1 MKKIKVSVQVKDFD
15 IVDLNNLGSHNVT
28 MSNVIVRSAQTL
40 SLIEKR
46 ILMACISKMKD
57 RTVKLS
63 ATEYANTYNV
73 DLKNAYQHLKDGS
86 TNLFNRYL
94 SVNVKDGKSIG
105 VMRIRWLS
113 TSGYFDGEGYVT
125 MGFAPEIMPHLINL
139 KGQFTQ
145 YQLKQAADLRSL
157 HSWRLL
163 ELLEQMR
170 NDQPEGYL
178 LISITDFHHAMEA
191 SESYKTNFS
200 LLRQYV
206 IEPAIKELNEK
217 DGWAI
222 EYIPLKRGRKV
233 AALRFDF
240 VKNKQLSLIQQG
252 DPSLKNFVPKLKSP
266 KAQPLHDYDES
277 NWKPA

>member
-1 MKKIKVSVQVKDFD
+1 MKKIKTTVQVKDFD
-15 IVDLNNLGSHNVT
+15 IVDLHDLGSHSVV

-57 RTVKLS
+57 RTVELS
-63 ATEYANTYNV
+63 ASEYAKTYDI
-73 DLKNAYQHLKDGS
+73 DLNKAYQHLKEGS
-86 TNLFNRYL
+86 SNLFNRYFT
-94 SVNVKDGKSIG
+94 VAVKDGKRLG
-105 VMRIRWLS
+105 VLRIRWVS
-113 TSGYFDGEGYVT
+113 SSGYFDGEGRITV
-125 MGFAPEIMPHLINL
+125 GFSPEVMPHLINL

-170 NDQPEGYL
+170 SEQPEGYL

-252 DPSLKNFVPKLKSP
+252 DPSLKNAIPRLASP
-266 KAQPLHDYDES
+266 KALPIHQFDEN